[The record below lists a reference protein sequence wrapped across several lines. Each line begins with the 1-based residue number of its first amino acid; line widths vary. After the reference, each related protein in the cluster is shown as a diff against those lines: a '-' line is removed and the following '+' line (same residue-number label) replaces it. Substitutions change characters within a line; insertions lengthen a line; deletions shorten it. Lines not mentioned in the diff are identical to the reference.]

1 MDYAQLQSKPS
12 LPLPISTQF
21 PQLVPN
27 PSTSSFIAANVSPL
41 SPLINLKS
49 PNSYPLESGVKP
61 GSRKKRSLFFSLL
74 TSSSQHVRKASRGA
88 SERENRRAILDHL
101 GRFLPFILILT
112 AQSTGSVINKS
123 KINILM
129 ESIKFLRH
137 LQHQIATL
145 REQVATAEA
154 KATKRLGQVKEIV
167 AQQKINYH
175 VLFLQSPVPMAILS
189 TDGQFVDANSQ
200 FCT

>member
-1 MDYAQLQSKPS
+1 MDYAKLQSKPS
-12 LPLPISTQF
+12 LFLPISTQF
-21 PQLVPN
+21 PQLVLN
-27 PSTSSFIAANVSPL
+27 PSTNSFITANVSSL
-41 SPLINLKS
+41 SPLIKSKS

-61 GSRKKRSLFFSLL
+61 SSRKKRLYSI
-74 TSSSQHVRKASRGA
+74 SSSLSVHNT
-88 SERENRRAILDHL
+88 SEKRRVERLNAKIEELYSIISVPFPFYF
-101 GRFLPFILILT
+101 FLT
-112 AQSTGSVINKS
+112 TQSTGSVINKS

-189 TDGQFVDANSQ
+189 TDGQFIDANSQ

>member
-1 MDYAQLQSKPS
+1 MERLNAKIEELYSI
-12 LPLPISTQF
+12 ISVPF
-21 PQLVPN
+21 P
-27 PSTSSFIAANVSPL
+27 F
-41 SPLINLKS
+41 
-49 PNSYPLESGVKP
+49 Y
-61 GSRKKRSLFFSLL
+61 FFL
-74 TSSSQHVRKASRGA
+74 T
-88 SERENRRAILDHL
+88 
-101 GRFLPFILILT
+101 T
-112 AQSTGSVINKS
+112 QSTGSVINKS

-189 TDGQFVDANSQ
+189 TDGQFIDANSQ

>member
-1 MDYAQLQSKPS
+1 MERLNAKIEELYSIISVGSFFPS
-12 LPLPISTQF
+12 LFDSHT
-21 PQLVPN
+21 
-27 PSTSSFIAANVSPL
+27 
-41 SPLINLKS
+41 
-49 PNSYPLESGVKP
+49 
-61 GSRKKRSLFFSLL
+61 
-74 TSSSQHVRKASRGA
+74 
-88 SERENRRAILDHL
+88 
-101 GRFLPFILILT
+101 
-112 AQSTGSVINKS
+112 QSTGSVINKS